1 MTQTETRPNI
11 LHLMWSSIRPRH
23 WIKSSFLIVPALFT
37 LQILDPHSWIRLLAG
52 VLGFSLIASS
62 IYLIND
68 IINRSEDRLHPLKKH
83 RPIASG
89 LLSVGPASVFSMIC
103 FVSGTILLGLANI
116 SAVQYGL
123 GYFGLMIV
131 YTVFLRSLYII
142 DVITIA
148 IGFVLRIMAGANLI
162 DEPVSYWLILCT
174 FTIAVFLG
182 LIKRRQEIAA
192 MTDTKPK
199 PTRKVLS
206 DYPSL
211 SIVDG
216 WINVLAG
223 MTVLCYALYTVDPQT
238 IEKHHTGRLV
248 YTLPFVLYGIFHYQ
262 SIALSGRQGEDPVQL
277 ISSDTRLRIVVAIWG
292 VTVAG
297 ILYFA
302 KM

>member
-1 MTQTETRPNI
+1 MPQSKSNHNAF
-11 LHLMWSSIRPRH
+11 HLLWISARPRH

-37 LQILDPHSWIRLLAG
+37 LHILDSQYWIRLLFG
-52 VLGFSLIASS
+52 VIGFSLIASAVY
-62 IYLIND
+62 IFND
-68 IINRSEDRLHPLKKH
+68 IMNRAEDRFHPLKNL

-89 LLSVGPASVFSMIC
+89 KLSVGLASIFSFIFFC
-103 FVSGTILLGLANI
+103 LGIGLLALANI
-116 SAVQYGL
+116 EAVPYGL

-142 DVITIA
+142 DVIAIA
-148 IGFVLRIMAGANLI
+148 AGFVLRIMAGASII
-162 DEPVSYWLILCT
+162 DEQVSYWLILCT

-192 MTDTKPK
+192 IENAEPTT
-199 PTRKVLS
+199 TRKVLS

-211 SIVDG
+211 TIVDG

-248 YTLPFVLYGIFHYQ
+248 YTLPFVLYGIFHYH
-262 SIALSGRQGEDPVQL
+262 SLALSGRKGEDPVQL
-277 ISSDTRLRIVVAIWG
+277 IISDIGLRVVVVLWG
-292 VTVAG
+292 ITVAG

-302 KM
+302 SL

>member
-1 MTQTETRPNI
+1 MPKNEKQRNTF
-11 LHLMWSSIRPRH
+11 HLIWISARPRH

-37 LQILDPHSWIRLLAG
+37 LHILEPQYWIRLISG
-52 VLGFSLIASS
+52 VFGFSLIASGVY
-62 IYLIND
+62 ILND
-68 IINRSEDRLHPLKKH
+68 IINRSEDKYHPLKKH

-89 LLSVGPASVFSMIC
+89 ILPIGNASVFAFFC
-103 FVSGTILLGLANI
+103 FIAGVGLLASANL
-116 SAVQYGL
+116 SAVPYGV
-123 GYFGLMIV
+123 GYFGLMII

-148 IGFVLRIMAGANLI
+148 IGFVLRIMAGASLI
-162 DEPVSYWLILCT
+162 TEPVSYWLILCT

-192 MTDTKPK
+192 IVDSKSNQ
-199 PTRKVLS
+199 TRKVLS

-211 SIVDG
+211 KIIDG

-223 MTVLCYALYTVDPQT
+223 MTVLCYALYTVDPET
-238 IEKHHTGRLV
+238 ITKHHTGRLV

-262 SIALSGRQGEDPVQL
+262 SIALSGREGQDPVHL
-277 ISSDTRLRIVVAIWG
+277 ISGNTGLRIVVVLWG
-292 VTVAG
+292 ITVAG

-302 KM
+302 QM

>member
-1 MTQTETRPNI
+1 MPQPESQRNTF
-11 LHLMWSSIRPRH
+11 HLMWISARPRH

-37 LQILDPHSWIRLLAG
+37 LQILDPHSWIRLISG

-62 IYLIND
+62 IYIIND
-68 IINRSEDRLHPLKKH
+68 IINRSEDELHPLKKN

-89 LLSVGPASVFSMIC
+89 ILSVGHASAFSMVC
-103 FVSGTILLGLANI
+103 FVSGSILLGLANI

-131 YTVFLRSLYII
+131 YTVFLRNLYII

-192 MTDTKPK
+192 IEYAEPK

-206 DYPSL
+206 AYPSL

-262 SIALSGRQGEDPVQL
+262 SIALSGRKGEDPVQL
-277 ISSDTRLRIVVAIWG
+277 ISGDTGLRIVVAVWG
-292 VTVAG
+292 ITVAG
-297 ILYFA
+297 ILYLA
-302 KM
+302 QP